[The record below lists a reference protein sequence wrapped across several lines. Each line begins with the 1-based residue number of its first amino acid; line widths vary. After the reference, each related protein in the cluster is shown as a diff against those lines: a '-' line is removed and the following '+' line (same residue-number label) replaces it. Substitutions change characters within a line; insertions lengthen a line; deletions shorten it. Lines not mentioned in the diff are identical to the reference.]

1 MPLFSLN
8 PKESPREL
16 FGRDREM
23 KELISLVRERR
34 WTAILG
40 PRMVG
45 KTSIIKATNKRL
57 EGMNVRTIYVNLW
70 GVKGVNGLLN
80 ALAHGI
86 NEDRNIWNKIKDF
99 AERIEGISF
108 GPGGITISIS
118 RKPMTTL
125 LDLFSALGRQS
136 EDYVIELDEAQE
148 LSAISGHL
156 LKLLAR
162 IFNTYP
168 NIIFIFTGSMFGLM
182 KTLLEPK
189 STSPLYG
196 RAPARL
202 YLQPFPEETA
212 AEFLRKGF
220 QEYRIPFKESW
231 IREAID
237 KLGGVP
243 GWLTLYGNNV
253 AVRRMPHERALEE
266 TVSEGMKIVR
276 DELEHFL
283 QERDRTT
290 HIAVLKVAAT
300 SARWREVKAAI
311 EARRGYPVNDATVRN
326 ALESLKAAM
335 LIKEDHGT
343 YRVEDPM
350 LRNLL
355 ITSEI

>member
-16 FGRDREM
+16 FGREREM

-45 KTSIIKATNKRL
+45 KTSIIKASNKRL

-99 AERIEGISF
+99 AKRIEGISF

-118 RKPMTTL
+118 RKPVTTL

-168 NIIFIFTGSMFGLM
+168 NIIFIFTGSMFEDPPRTQIRITPLRQVPSQAIPPTIPRGDRSPV
-182 KTLLEPK
+182 PK
-189 STSPLYG
+189 
-196 RAPARL
+196 
-202 YLQPFPEETA
+202 E
-212 AEFLRKGF
+212 
-220 QEYRIPFKESW
+220 
-231 IREAID
+231 
-237 KLGGVP
+237 GVP
-243 GWLTLYGNNV
+243 RVPDPLQGELDKRGN
-253 AVRRMPHERALEE
+253 R
-266 TVSEGMKIVR
+266 
-276 DELEHFL
+276 
-283 QERDRTT
+283 
-290 HIAVLKVAAT
+290 
-300 SARWREVKAAI
+300 
-311 EARRGYPVNDATVRN
+311 
-326 ALESLKAAM
+326 
-335 LIKEDHGT
+335 
-343 YRVEDPM
+343 
-350 LRNLL
+350 
-355 ITSEI
+355 